1 MGKEKEIARAL
12 KEGGIIMPLFGTG
25 CLLSTKEKE
34 IVRLLGG
41 AYRLISRE
49 KLPKEKFSFVELLNL
64 PVVLIPEIE
73 KPGWAVA
80 PPGLPEAVVSQ
91 IDEPVWFGIPEEP
104 ETLEDVIQ
112 TAGKWIK
119 INLNRKGSIGPGPTV
134 LDFSA
139 ETPVVLRKGTLGVFE
154 LGRIIRRDVR
164 LGPGV
169 ILSILV
175 VCTGNSCRSPL
186 AAAFLAQ
193 ACAGLPVI
201 ITSAGVAAPVGN
213 PATQF
218 AIAVGKELGVDL
230 TSHRARQLNRNMIE
244 DADLILVMEEE
255 QRRIIGEQLPGVEK
269 KIRFLGG
276 YPDRA
281 EEIAD
286 PIGHSI
292 EFYRSVAILLKSGAL
307 RVAANIKRL
316 TTQK

>member
-12 KEGGIIMPLFGTG
+12 KEGGIIMPLFGTD
-25 CLLSTKEKE
+25 CLVSTKEKE

-41 AYRLISRE
+41 AYRLLSRE
-49 KLPKEKFSFVELLNL
+49 KVPKGKFSFVELLNL
-64 PVVLIPEIE
+64 PVVLIPERE
-73 KPGWAVA
+73 NPGWAVA

-104 ETLEDVIQ
+104 ETLEDVVQ

-119 INLNRKGSIGPGPTV
+119 INLNRKRSIGPGPTV
-134 LDFSA
+134 IDLSA
-139 ETPVVLRKGTLGVFE
+139 ETPVVMRKGTLGVFE
-154 LGRIIRRDVR
+154 LERIISRDVR

-169 ILSILV
+169 ILSIFV

-201 ITSAGVAAPVGN
+201 VTSAGVGAPVGN

-230 TSHRARQLNRNMIE
+230 TSHRARQVDRNMIVA
-244 DADLILVMEEE
+244 ADLILVMEHEH
-255 QRRIIGEQLPGVEK
+255 RRIIREQVPEAEHKVRL
-269 KIRFLGG
+269 LGG
-276 YPDRA
+276 YPDSE

-286 PIGHSI
+286 PIGRSI
-292 EFYRSVAILLKSGAL
+292 EFYRSVAILLKSGAR
-307 RVAANIKRL
+307 RVAADIKRL